1 MRIIEKKEFV
11 DEGKERPCRR
21 EKPIIRPLII
31 SPTIKF
37 FNSGIKHFQI
47 AATRPGAII
56 GVLFMDS
63 LHFMERNFYHENA
76 KVGKHENFLGFIS
89 CFRHFVLS

>member
-1 MRIIEKKEFV
+1 M
-11 DEGKERPCRR
+11 DEGKDRRCRP
-21 EKPIIRPLII
+21 EKPIIEPLNIN
-31 SPTIKF
+31 PTIKF
-37 FNSGIKHFQI
+37 FNSGLKHFQI

-63 LHFMERNFYHENA
+63 LHFMVRLWRIYHENA

-89 CFRHFVLS
+89 CFRDCSFLVPACPG